1 MRFIYDRVRPYLLL
15 IYGVSLIAFG
25 LMSLVLPD
33 ISGAKKSMSVIAHSG
48 KVHSAE
54 KTVIPKSKDFVSSK
68 KLPKHVTGAIIVSED
83 EGFYS
88 HNGISLKEIIDAAK
102 FDIKYRTLKHGGSTI
117 TQQLVKNV
125 YLSGERKFSRK
136 IVEAVTALRLEQQL
150 TKEQILDYYIN
161 VVEFGHG
168 IYGIKQ
174 ASRHYFDKR
183 PDQLTAKE
191 AAMLAVTLPKPKA
204 RGKALLAH
212 KKVEYQKKRV
222 KRLLVRMKK
231 QGFIS

>member
-1 MRFIYDRVRPYLLL
+1 MRFIYDRLRPYLLL
-15 IYGVSLIAFG
+15 IYGVSLIVFG
-25 LMSLVLPD
+25 LMSSVLPD
-33 ISGAKKSMSVIAHSG
+33 LSGAKKGVSIKIHSNNVY
-48 KVHSAE
+48 KADRII
-54 KTVIPKSKDFVSSK
+54 TPRSKDFVMSK

-88 HNGISLKEIIDAAK
+88 HNGVSLKETLDAAK
-102 FDIKYRTLKHGGSTI
+102 YDIKYRTLKHGGSTI

-136 IVEAVTALRLEQQL
+136 IVEAITAFRLEQVL
-150 TKEQILDYYIN
+150 TKEQILDYYLN

-174 ASRHYFDKR
+174 ASRYYFDKR

-212 KKVEYQKKRV
+212 KTEEFQKKRV
-222 KRLLVRMKK
+222 KRLLVRMRK